1 MVLLGCNSAS
11 SESDAPEVDAGD
23 PVADAAMA
31 NDAAVPG
38 DATGPAHQALL
49 KAGLHP
55 DASDALRAIG
65 ITADQI
71 SQTIGD
77 APASAGTHAVDGIV
91 DGHPFSAATDLRT
104 GGLTDAEIVD
114 ELEALGTAGF
124 AAWYRQTGHDGW
136 SGVTHIHAV
145 WVNVGIKRSLRDQA
159 HDYCNWKN
167 GLVSHAIYQFHHFS
181 QAAVDE
187 VRARFL
193 AHNPVE
199 N

>member
-1 MVLLGCNSAS
+1 MDANSGD
-11 SESDAPEVDAGD
+11 DATLADDAT
-23 PVADAAMA
+23 VAG
-31 NDAAVPG
+31 DAAVTD
-38 DATGPAHQALL
+38 DAAPPPHQPLL
-49 KAGLHP
+49 KEGLHP
-55 DASDALRAIG
+55 DASDALRALG
-65 ITADQI
+65 ITADRI
-71 SQTIGD
+71 SQTIGN
-77 APASAGTHAVDGIV
+77 APASAGTHAVDGTV
-91 DGHPFSAATDLRT
+91 DGVAFSAATDLRT
-104 GGLTDAEIVD
+104 GGLTETEIAD

-124 AAWYRQTGHDGW
+124 AAWYRHTGHDGW

-167 GLVSHAIYQFHHFS
+167 GLASHAIYQFHHFS

-193 AHNPVE
+193 ANNPAA